1 MSDLLKKDNLHG
13 SKKLSGELM
22 RSSFPVDYAKRDKKE
37 IRREQI
43 VFTVANELSAQ
54 MNKRGNGSDEHIHTI
69 LSTALILLLNKYTG
83 DNYIVIG
90 TPLLS
95 KDLVLKNYIL
105 EQNTMKDLLT
115 GVGNTWHK
123 ALEHQSGFSH
133 ERLTQWSQDAG
144 EEEPLYDI
152 MIAFEGF
159 QGQASVTNPDVDML
173 FSFAKKDQTLEGTI
187 QYNANLYKQDTV
199 RRISN
204 HFLNAL
210 EAVLY
215 SSKVAVK
222 DTEILSEKDK
232 RQLLYE
238 FNDNAAEYPQEATI
252 QELFEQQV
260 EKTPIHIAVVQG
272 KRTLTYQALNQ
283 QANSLARALRTMGVK
298 RESIV
303 GIMAEKSLSTIVGIL
318 GILKAGG
325 TFLPV
330 DPSYP
335 VDRIQYMLEDSGAKM
350 LLTPNKRVELKYDG
364 EIVALDSDYLYNHE
378 QTNPGNMSVATDMAY
393 MIYTSGTTGRPKGV
407 MVNHSGIS
415 NLKAIFENDL
425 GIHEEDKIIQFAS
438 FSFDAS
444 VWEMSMA
451 LLNGAELH
459 ILSNETIG
467 SYFEF
472 TEYINRNHITV
483 MTLPPAYLNHLDSNE
498 VETVRLLVTAG
509 SSISRVLLEKW
520 ASKVKYINAY
530 GPTESTICSTMWACS
545 TPMEK
550 KAIEFPVVPIGK
562 PIANLRAYIVND
574 HDKLVPIGVAGELC
588 VSGISLARG
597 YLNKAELTDEK
608 FVEHIFEP
616 GAKMYRTGDLAR
628 WLPDGNIEFI
638 GRIDNQVKIR
648 GYRIETAEIEH
659 QLLQQQAIKEAVV
672 VDRTDKWEE
681 KYLCAYVTADT
692 EVKVPQVRDELAKV
706 LPSYMLPGYIMQIKE
721 LPLTPNGK
729 IDRKQLPEPEL
740 SRMRE
745 AYEAPRNEAEEQL
758 AAIWGKVLGVERIS
772 IHDD

>member
-1 MSDLLKKDNLHG
+1 KDNLHG
-13 SKKLSGELM
+13 SKKLSGELAG
-22 RSSFPVDYAKRDKKE
+22 SSFPVDYAKRDKKE
-37 IRREQI
+37 IQREQI

-54 MNKRGNGSDEHIHTI
+54 MDTPGNGSDEHIHTV

-90 TPLLS
+90 TPLLT
-95 KDLVLKNYIL
+95 KDLVLKKHIV
-105 EQNTMKDLLT
+105 EQSTVQDLLA
-115 GVGNTWHK
+115 GVGNTWRE
-123 ALEHQSGFSH
+123 ALEHQNDSIH
-133 ERLTQWSQDAG
+133 ERLTQLSQDAG
-144 EEEPLYDI
+144 EEGPLYNI
-152 MIAFEGF
+152 MIVLEGF
-159 QGQASVTNPDVDML
+159 QEQANKTNPDADML
-173 FSFAKKDQTLEGTI
+173 FSFAKRGQALEGTI
-187 QYNANLYKQDTV
+187 QYNASLYKQDTV

-210 EAVLY
+210 KAVLC
-215 SSKVAVK
+215 SPKIAVK
-222 DTEILSEKDK
+222 DTEILTEIDK

-260 EKTPIHIAVVQG
+260 EKTPVHIAVVQG
-272 KRTLTYQALNQ
+272 NRTLTYQALNQ
-283 QANSLARALRTMGVK
+283 RANSLARALRTMGVK

-303 GIMAEKSLSTIVGIL
+303 GIMAEKSLSTVVGIL

-335 VDRIQYMLEDSGAKM
+335 VDRIQYMLKDSGAKM
-350 LLTPNKRVELKYDG
+350 LLTTNKHVNELNYDG
-364 EIVALDSDYLYNHE
+364 EIVALDSDYLYHNE
-378 QTNPGNMSVATDMAY
+378 QTNPGNISVATDMAY
-393 MIYTSGTTGRPKGV
+393 VIYTSGTTGRPKGV

-415 NLKAIFENDL
+415 NLKAVFEKDL

-472 TEYINRNHITV
+472 TDYINRNHITV

-509 SSISRVLLEKW
+509 SPISRVLLEKW

-562 PIANLRAYIVND
+562 PIANLRAYIVNG

-608 FVEHIFEP
+608 FVDHLFEP

-672 VDRTDKWEE
+672 
-681 KYLCAYVTADT
+681 
-692 EVKVPQVRDELAKV
+692 
-706 LPSYMLPGYIMQIKE
+706 
-721 LPLTPNGK
+721 
-729 IDRKQLPEPEL
+729 
-740 SRMRE
+740 
-745 AYEAPRNEAEEQL
+745 
-758 AAIWGKVLGVERIS
+758 
-772 IHDD
+772 